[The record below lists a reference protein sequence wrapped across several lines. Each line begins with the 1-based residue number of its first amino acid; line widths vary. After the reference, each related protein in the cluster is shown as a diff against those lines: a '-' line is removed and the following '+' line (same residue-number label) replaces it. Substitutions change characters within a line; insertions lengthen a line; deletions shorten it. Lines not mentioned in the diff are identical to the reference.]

1 MAIPGPTATA
11 LRRHTVVGLYFCAD
25 WCTACSSFTPVLT
38 TLYTAQKAQDDD
50 QFEVVM
56 VPRCR
61 NAQATKHHCKDMPW
75 LSMWHDAADEAA
87 MTARTS
93 GLMAKFGIT
102 SIPALV
108 LLDAGGRVI

>member
-1 MAIPGPTATA
+1 
-11 LRRHTVVGLYFCAD
+11 
-25 WCTACSSFTPVLT
+25 
-38 TLYTAQKAQDDD
+38 
-50 QFEVVM
+50 
-56 VPRCR
+56 
-61 NAQATKHHCKDMPW
+61 
-75 LSMWHDAADEAA
+75 MWHDAADEAA